1 MKTLI
6 NTLFIISAS
15 IILTMLS
22 CQKEIPLC
30 HDVEYNKA
38 FKIEK
43 NNKYC
48 FNDGNYFVVE
58 NMSNGF
64 CPCNSECK
72 WEGEMTLFYSTSE
85 NGVIVTKTVG
95 SSEKTDSMF
104 ITNKRFIRFLDI
116 GFVEPCSSSNPFPD
130 IKNVTI
136 LVTNE

>member
-48 FNDGNYFVVE
+48 FNDGNYFIVE

-64 CPCNSECK
+64 CSCNSECK

-95 SSEKTDSMF
+95 SSEKTDSTF
-104 ITNKRFIRFLDI
+104 ITNKHFIRFLDI
-116 GFVEPCSSSNPFPD
+116 QFVEPCSYTKPSPG
-130 IKNVTI
+130 IKNATI